1 MEIKEYQEK
10 HQNYLEGSEEFRL
23 DKNFTPSQTADNDAS
38 HSRQLTPKG
47 EASSMSDAPPD
58 IMIV

>member
-23 DKNFTPSQTADNDAS
+23 DKNFTPSQTAYNDAT
-38 HSRQLTPKG
+38 HSR
-47 EASSMSDAPPD
+47 
-58 IMIV
+58 